1 MLLIKSKFKIAK
13 RLGAGIFE
21 KTQTQKFA
29 LSEARSAPK
38 KTRGGRGGGSDY
50 GRQLLEKQRVRFTY
64 GISERQLSNYAKA
77 AFAQADPSTS
87 LHKALETRAD
97 TAVYRAGFAST
108 RRAARQAVSH
118 GHVTINGKRITTP
131 SYRVRKGDVIGIRE
145 GSRRSPLYAGL
156 AENKEENARAVPKWL
171 VVDLNLLTAEVQG
184 EPEYTQAEVG
194 LDYST
199 VFEFYSR

>member
-13 RLGAGIFE
+13 RLGAGVFE

-29 LSEARSAPK
+29 LSEARSAANK
-38 KTRGGRGGGSDY
+38 KGRRQRGGSDY

-64 GISERQLSNYAKA
+64 GISERQLSNYAQG
-77 AFAQADPSTS
+77 AFAETDPSMS
-87 LHKALETRAD
+87 LHRALELRAD
-97 TAVYRAGFAST
+97 SAVYRAGLAPT

-118 GHVTINGKRITTP
+118 GHFTVNGKRITTP
-131 SYRVRKGDVIGIRE
+131 SYHLREGDVIAVRE
-145 GSRRSPLYAGL
+145 GSRQSPLYAGL
-156 AENKEENARAVPKWL
+156 AENKPENGRAIPQWL
-171 VVDLNLLTAEVQG
+171 TVDLNLLKAEVTG
-184 EPEYTQAEVG
+184 EPAYSAIEAG